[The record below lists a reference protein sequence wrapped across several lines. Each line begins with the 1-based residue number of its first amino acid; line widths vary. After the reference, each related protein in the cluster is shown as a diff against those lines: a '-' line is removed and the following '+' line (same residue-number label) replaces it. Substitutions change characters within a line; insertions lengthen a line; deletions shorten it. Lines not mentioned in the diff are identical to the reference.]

1 MKMTKDIR
9 DDVIHNLNLIIE
21 QQDAEIMMLRNRL
34 RNLEEKEE
42 ADNNNEQ
49 FRNNKL

>member
-1 MKMTKDIR
+1 MTEDNR
-9 DDVIHNLNLIIE
+9 DDVIRNLNAIIE
-21 QQDAEIMMLRNRL
+21 QQDTEIMMLRRRL
-34 RNLEEKEE
+34 RSLAEKEE